1 MDGVVRM
8 REPVKEKEAVL
19 WGAEEE
25 PTENEVGKFQGRG
38 WEPTLLEDLAKQAPK
53 NLYLL
58 LNVKVIGGPTKN
70 NYRKYGGAR
79 GAAEAR
85 WQ

>member
-1 MDGVVRM
+1 MDGMVRM

-38 WEPTLLEDLAKQAPK
+38 
-53 NLYLL
+53 
-58 LNVKVIGGPTKN
+58 
-70 NYRKYGGAR
+70 
-79 GAAEAR
+79 
-85 WQ
+85 

>member
-8 REPVKEKEAVL
+8 REPVKEKEAAL

-38 WEPTLLEDLAKQAPK
+38 
-53 NLYLL
+53 
-58 LNVKVIGGPTKN
+58 
-70 NYRKYGGAR
+70 
-79 GAAEAR
+79 
-85 WQ
+85 